1 MSEPAWRTVLLDAAV
16 DGYRT
21 AKNYCALGLDG
32 LELGSVAFLENL
44 TKREGGAL
52 QMKEQ
57 MRRENKMFGVLSMM
71 NIDYSL
77 SFVYVETESNEAGLK
92 HHLSC

>member
-1 MSEPAWRTVLLDAAV
+1 LD
-16 DGYRT
+16 
-21 AKNYCALGLDG
+21 LDG
-32 LELGSVAFLENL
+32 LELGFVAVLEKL
-44 TKREGGAL
+44 TKHEGGAL

-77 SFVYVETESNEAGLK
+77 SFV
-92 HHLSC
+92 